1 MKKKGG
7 IDLTLDNGK
16 RLIKLAKEGNEDA
29 FIDLFQLHYSF
40 LYKYLLKLTL
50 NEEISSDLTQDTMLK
65 CYENLNSFKGDSKF
79 STWMISI
86 ASRLY
91 IDQLRKKKRE
101 VNWLNQTKIALSRQL
116 TWKANSKGI
125 EWSDTFTDFN
135 NLEAE
140 FRIPILLHHYYGY
153 TYEEI
158 GELLQIK
165 AGTVKSRV
173 HNGIKRLRKE
183 WAAYDE
189 RS

>member
-1 MKKKGG
+1 M
-7 IDLTLDNGK
+7 DNEK

-50 NEEISSDLTQDTMLK
+50 NEETSLDLTQDTMLK
-65 CYENLNSFKGDSKF
+65 CYENLHSFKGGSKF

-91 IDQLRKKKRE
+91 IDQLRKQKRE
-101 VNWLNQTKIALSRQL
+101 ANWMDHTKIALSRQL
-116 TWKANSKGI
+116 TWKAKTKGI

-135 NLEAE
+135 NLEADL
-140 FRIPILLHHYYGY
+140 RIPILLHHYYGY

-158 GELLQIK
+158 SKLLQIK
-165 AGTVKSRV
+165 TGTVKSRV
-173 HNGIKRLRKE
+173 HNGIMKLRKE
-183 WAAYDE
+183 WTVHEEESRRKGKTY
-189 RS
+189 